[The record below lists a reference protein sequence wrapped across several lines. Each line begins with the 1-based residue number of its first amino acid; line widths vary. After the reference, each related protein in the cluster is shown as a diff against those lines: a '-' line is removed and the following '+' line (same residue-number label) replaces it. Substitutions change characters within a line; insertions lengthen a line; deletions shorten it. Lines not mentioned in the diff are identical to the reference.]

1 MLFSSDFLCYFRL
14 ISYDYNNA
22 YYSCNNILTIIFYEE
37 QLHITLCFVR
47 KIYGRI
53 FLLPLVNKVY
63 VKINAIENATIICP
77 TLKFASERDY
87 ATRFCST
94 PISLKKASV
103 GP

>member
-1 MLFSSDFLCYFRL
+1 MSFVWPSLH
-14 ISYDYNNA
+14 NNA

-63 VKINAIENATIICP
+63 VKINAIENATIICRP
-77 TLKFASERDY
+77 TLKFAIEIMPHV
-87 ATRFCST
+87 FVQ
-94 PISLKKASV
+94 PPFL
-103 GP
+103 